1 MKNQKMYEPED
12 KLINVISDN
21 YAVLQSL
28 GAFGIHLGFGDK
40 TVEEVCDYEHVD
52 TYTFLAVVNFTAN
65 GSRSFDEPSKVS
77 VPTLMHY
84 LKESHEY
91 FLGFLLPSI
100 RRELEEG
107 LDANDNLARLIL
119 KLFDEYQRAIHNHMQ
134 YEEKTVFPYVEA
146 LQRGEQPGEL

>member
-84 LKESHEY
+84 LKRVTNT
-91 FLGFLLPSI
+91 F
-100 RRELEEG
+100 
-107 LDANDNLARLIL
+107 
-119 KLFDEYQRAIHNHMQ
+119 
-134 YEEKTVFPYVEA
+134 
-146 LQRGEQPGEL
+146 